1 MVESHLIPKSEA
13 KQIFISNTEIRL
25 DELSII
31 NELCDKSS
39 LYLTPHEKFLLLKF
53 ILNVIRFS
61 YISIPNNPNSKYK
74 FEFSYTYQKDEIFDL
89 FHKAIS
95 QLTGGK
101 IHSNF
106 LNAKNVWEI
115 SI

>member
-1 MVESHLIPKSEA
+1 MEESHLIPNSEA
-13 KQIFISNTEIRL
+13 KNFFISNTEIRL
-25 DELSII
+25 DDLNSI

-39 LYLTPHEKFLLLKF
+39 LYLSPHEKFLLLKF
-53 ILNVIRFS
+53 ILNVVRFS

-74 FEFSYTYQKDEIFDL
+74 FEFNYMYQKDEIFDL

-95 QLTGGK
+95 QLTGGT
-101 IHSNF
+101 IQSNF
-106 LNAKNVWEI
+106 LNTKDVWEI